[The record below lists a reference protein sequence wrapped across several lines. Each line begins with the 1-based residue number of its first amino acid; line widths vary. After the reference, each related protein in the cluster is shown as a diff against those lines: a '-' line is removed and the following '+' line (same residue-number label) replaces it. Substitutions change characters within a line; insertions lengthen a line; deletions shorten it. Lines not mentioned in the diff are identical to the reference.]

1 MFIERTSRNQNS
13 LPPKE
18 EEYKFLK
25 TANMLVIASR
35 VRYDQVFDQTRILHS
50 LKQMNKT
57 SRWETETIIN
67 RNLLLSFHDNN
78 DSLPPRKQ

>member
-1 MFIERTSRNQNS
+1 
-13 LPPKE
+13 
-18 EEYKFLK
+18 
-25 TANMLVIASR
+25 MLVIASR